1 MAKIKKVTP
10 FTKLNKLYGD
20 HYGYLQLHAGSL
32 VSATIVITIV
42 FFVVAYLMVKLY
54 MNELRKNFD
63 NIKCHPAIIPFAGQ
77 IKIVKGMT
85 PVEFTSAN
93 WTFCLTAILK
103 AIVNLALTPIF
114 KLQEAVLGV
123 FKMVFKAYTL
133 VRQVFDKIRAV
144 WADMFTFIMSKMTA
158 IIVPFQTM
166 LIKIKDLLEKTG
178 ALMGTFA
185 YIIMGM
191 DMGFSAYMATL
202 VKQLIIS
209 LIAGAIVI
217 ALLFVSI
224 IGIPAGILGLIVW
237 IGLLVATVIVHNFL
251 KRINYMTQP
260 LNPEFP
266 PEPKKPPGSD
276 MLAGLADLGGK
287 AIEAVEEIIAVVA
300 EEVGKKT
307 AEAVAAGEQVVAD
320 AEGNMT
326 AATAEKTNE
335 IRGTLPPAA
344 QPHYDNVTHG
354 ASSTYSD
361 FKTGAK
367 KTYSNATHVAA
378 TCWSDPLNCGKEEC
392 FSPTTLVTMADGS
405 KKMMKNIEIGE
416 KLKGGIEVSATLKIK
431 NIHNEPYYKIYSKE
445 LKKHIYV
452 TATHLIQDPDT
463 LRFIQVANSRHS
475 VKTNIRDKQFSCL
488 VTTTH
493 TIPIGEYT
501 FWDWED

>member
-93 WTFCLTAILK
+93 WNFCLTAILK
-103 AIVNLALTPIF
+103 AIVNLALTPIY

-133 VRQVFDKIRAV
+133 VRQVFDRIRAV

-260 LNPEFP
+260 LNPDFP
-266 PEPKKPPGSD
+266 PEPEKPPQSD
-276 MLAGLADLGGK
+276 MLAGLADTAGK
-287 AIEAVEEIIAVVA
+287 AIEAVEEMVAVVG
-300 EEVGKKT
+300 EEVGQKT
-307 AEAVAAGEQVVAD
+307 AEAVAAGEEVVGN
-320 AEGNMT
+320 AEQGFSN
-326 AATAEKTNE
+326 ATAEKTAE
-335 IRGTLPPAA
+335 IRETLPPAA
-344 QPHYDNVTHG
+344 QPHYDNVTHK
-354 ASSTYSD
+354 ASTTYGNV
-361 FKTGAK
+361 KQ
-367 KTYSNATHVAA
+367 AA
-378 TCWSDPLNCGKEEC
+378 SKGWSDTTHSVSTAWADTTC

-463 LRFIQVANSRHS
+463 LRFIPVANSRHS